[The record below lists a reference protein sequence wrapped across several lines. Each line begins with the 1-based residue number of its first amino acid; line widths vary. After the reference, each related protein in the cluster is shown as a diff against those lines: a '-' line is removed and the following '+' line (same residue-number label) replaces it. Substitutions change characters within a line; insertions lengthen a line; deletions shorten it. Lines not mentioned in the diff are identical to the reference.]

1 MSANESG
8 STERVAPLPIHAARE
23 AATHVGL
30 PDYLAEINV
39 FRVLLHR
46 PALAKALYHALD
58 PVLLHGTIDARL
70 RELVIMR
77 VGWVTGSYYEWG
89 QHWHLGPM
97 FGAPSEDL
105 AAVRDWEHDDRFG
118 PVERAVL
125 AATDVTLAG
134 EAITDDLWAELGEAL
149 PQEVQRVELVVLIGT
164 YQMLSGVLRSL
175 RVPLDDGLAV
185 WPPDGLAPD
194 A

>member
-1 MSANESG
+1 MSTPEHARPP
-8 STERVAPLPIHAARE
+8 RVEPLPLATARE
-23 AATHVGL
+23 AAIRIGL
-30 PDYLAEINV
+30 PDFVADINV

-46 PALAKALYHALD
+46 PALAKGFFDALD

-89 QHWHLGPM
+89 QHWHLGPL
-97 FGAPSEDL
+97 FGAPPGDL
-105 AAVRDWEHDDRFG
+105 AAVRDWKHDDRFG

-134 EAITDDLWAELGEAL
+134 RAIPDDLWAALGEAL
-149 PQEVQRVELVVLIGT
+149 PGETQRIELVVLVGT
-164 YQMLSGVLRSL
+164 YQMLSGVLRTL
-175 RVPLDDGLAV
+175 RVPLDDGLEV
-185 WPPDGLAPD
+185 WPPDGAAPD
-194 A
+194 R

>member
-1 MSANESG
+1 MSASEP
-8 STERVAPLPIHAARE
+8 ELPPRVSPLPLHAARE

-30 PDYLAEINV
+30 PDYVAEINV

-46 PALAKALYHALD
+46 PALAKGMYDALD

-97 FGAPSEDL
+97 FGAPSDDL
-105 AAVRDWEHDDRFG
+105 AAVRDWDHDDRFG

-125 AATDVTLAG
+125 AATDITVAG
-134 EAITDDLWAELGEAL
+134 RAIPDDLWAELGEAL
-149 PQEVQRVELVVLIGT
+149 PREAQRVELVVLIGT

-185 WPPDGLAPD
+185 WPPDGVGPD